1 MCQLISSHPAPQKW
15 ARIEAGGE
23 VFAEVEDAARPLGS
37 GFFVGRIGAEKGE
50 ATLAPGK
57 TKETRRIIVGG
68 LAAPRLPPLSV

>member
-23 VFAEVEDAARPLGS
+23 VFTEVEDAARPS
-37 GFFVGRIGAEKGE
+37 DKGFSFGGLALRKGK
-50 ATLAPGK
+50 ATLAPEK

-68 LAAPRLPPLSV
+68 LAAPRLPPRSV